1 MAIVLG
7 YNKPRPTEEDYVGF
21 LETFL
26 TGLEKHTEKG
36 ISFMVFG
43 SLTRPEDFIPGV
55 SDVDCFLVTRD
66 DVVTDKELL
75 RDVSDVLADALE
87 KNYVERDFTLS
98 DIATMIDGRFNSFN
112 RAWKPY
118 FQESDN
124 VEVLLGP
131 DYRGTFHFTLPEKDY
146 QDEIVWTLREM
157 RKQYIHSTFYRRNDY
172 EAFLAGFGKML
183 KLTGRGSKQLVSM
196 VDGHLHVPKFSA
208 VERAAELFPSLNL
221 EPLQYAKWIYTHPQE
236 RDKLND
242 KPEEILKV
250 STDSLTFFEELIREY
265 MHLVPKE

>member
-1 MAIVLG
+1 MIVLG

-21 LETFL
+21 LDTFL
-26 TGLEKHTEKG
+26 SGLEKHADKG

-87 KNYVERDFTLS
+87 KHYVERDITVS
-98 DIATMIDGRFNSFN
+98 DIATMIDARFSSFN
-112 RAWKPY
+112 HSWKNY

-124 VEVLLGP
+124 VEVVLGP
-131 DYRGTFHFTLPEKDY
+131 DYRRLFLFTRQEKNF
-146 QDEIVWTLREM
+146 QDEIVWSLREV
-157 RKQYIHSTFYRRNDY
+157 RKQCVHAEFYRRNDY
-172 EAFLAGFGKML
+172 EAFLNGFDKIL
-183 KLTGRGSKQLVSM
+183 KRTGRGSRQLISM
-196 VDGHLHVPKFSA
+196 VDEKLHVPKFSA
-208 VERAAELFPSLNL
+208 VERAGELFPSLNV
-221 EPLQYAKWIYTHPQE
+221 EPLAYAKWIYTHPRE

-242 KPEEILKV
+242 KPEEIINI
-250 STDSLTFFEELIREY
+250 SNNCITFFEELIREY
-265 MHLVPKE
+265 IRLVPKE